1 MTRTSPLD
9 TSGSRHRPW
18 PRALQVLAVW
28 GAATALSFL
37 VLRLGAQDTP
47 ATPWGGAAPTW
58 LEHMAF
64 WDAGWYERVLVEG
77 YPATLPEG
85 PGGQVQANA
94 WAFMPL
100 LPYLCLPLTALGLP
114 FYAAGALV
122 ATLASGAAAIVL
134 DRWLAPRAGQ
144 ETSLWAVG
152 LLWASPCA
160 PVLQTPYA
168 ESLGLLLV
176 SGTLLLAER
185 GRYLAA
191 LPVALLAAFSRPVG
205 VPLSVALGLW
215 WAWQVLSTGAVPL
228 PAALARLRSPLA
240 AWLPTAGGPVPAAS
254 SGSTADAAPGLG
266 SPSSTVLR
274 VGSGPRTALK
284 PAPGPDTPARPT
296 CAAVRPH
303 GLLGLSLATGCAA
316 LSWPLLAAL
325 ATGRADAYTA
335 TETAWRGQHLT
346 PFLPWLE
353 RSGYFVGPHL
363 GPLLLAAGLLLMLL
377 TLTSPALRGLGPAA
391 WWWCVGYLL
400 YLLTFFDPT
409 TSLLRLLLPLA
420 PAAWA
425 LACTVRPRRR
435 RLALLLLALVGQL
448 FWVSWVWDLGSVTI
462 QWVP

>member
-1 MTRTSPLD
+1 MTGTAPSDAFDNHQQPGLRTIK
-9 TSGSRHRPW
+9 
-18 PRALQVLAVW
+18 VLAVW
-28 GAATALSFL
+28 AAATALSFL

-64 WDAGWYERVLVEG
+64 WDAGWYERVLLEG
-77 YPATLPEG
+77 YPTTLPEG
-85 PGGQVQANA
+85 PGGQVQAST

-122 ATLASGAAAIVL
+122 SLLASGAAAVVL
-134 DRWLAPRAGQ
+134 DRWLSPRTG
-144 ETSLWAVG
+144 ERTSLWAVG

-176 SGTLLLAER
+176 AGTLALAER

-191 LPVALLAAFSRPVG
+191 LPTALLATFSRPVG
-205 VPLSVALGLW
+205 VPLAAALGLW
-215 WAWQVLSTGAVPL
+215 WAWRALTAQRPPL
-228 PAALARLRSPLA
+228 PAAVNRLGVSLSTWLSAVDGPLPA
-240 AWLPTAGGPVPAAS
+240 PGPGSGSSRPVHPVPAATS
-254 SGSTADAAPGLG
+254 
-266 SPSSTVLR
+266 
-274 VGSGPRTALK
+274 
-284 PAPGPDTPARPT
+284 
-296 CAAVRPH
+296 PH
-303 GLLGLSLATGCAA
+303 GLLGLSVATGCAA

-353 RSGYFVGPHL
+353 RAGYFVGPHL
-363 GPLLLAAGLLLMLL
+363 GPLLLAAALVLALLALA
-377 TLTSPALRGLGPAA
+377 SQALRRLGPAT

-400 YLLTFFDPT
+400 YLLAFFDPT

-425 LACTVRPRRR
+425 LASVARSRRS
-435 RLALLLLALVGQL
+435 RLGLLLLALVGQL